1 MCLFCAGAQYHSML
15 SQTSSRALTRFAGGA
30 SEAVVIVCCRQS
42 RHKDAGGVLIRLG
55 IRQFP
60 KAKPSFWTFT
70 IDLLCRASPPPR
82 LSVLLRQQLWCK
94 FVQQDDPESSMSS
107 YWLLPCFIAPY
118 VRDASSERHNLDVTS
133 GAQRRLCCTDKVS

>member
-1 MCLFCAGAQYHSML
+1 MCLFCASSQYHSM
-15 SQTSSRALTRFAGGA
+15 SPHTSIRALTLFAGGA

-42 RHKDAGGVLIRLG
+42 RHKEGGVLIRLG
-55 IRQFP
+55 IQQFP
-60 KAKPSFWTFT
+60 KAKPSSRSFT

-107 YWLLPCFIAPY
+107 NGLLPCLIAPY
-118 VRDASSERHNLDVTS
+118 MRNTSSECHNLDVTS
-133 GAQRRLCCTDKVS
+133 GAQRRLCCTNKV